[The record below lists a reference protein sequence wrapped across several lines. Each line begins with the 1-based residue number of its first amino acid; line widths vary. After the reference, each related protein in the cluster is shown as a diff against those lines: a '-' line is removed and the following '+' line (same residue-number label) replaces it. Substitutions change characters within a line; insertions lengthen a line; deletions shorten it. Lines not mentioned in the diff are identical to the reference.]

1 MGDTPSRP
9 SEARP
14 GAPTV
19 GGTTLEAALAQI
31 EDERARAA
39 NPPPPPGVRPG
50 EEEVELSEM
59 ESDEQMALRLQR
71 EEDARAAAPARAP
84 VTGGVYYPEVPYG
97 APTVGRQ
104 LMGHHHPA
112 PPSAPSSSLHRDR
125 HPNDRHH
132 PAPAPP
138 VHPATPYAQPVPY
151 GGFQPPHLTP
161 AAPNDAFTE
170 DDAAL
175 ARRLQAE
182 EDAAA
187 AAGPGPGPGPGARPP
202 ASASD
207 AALAAAL
214 QAEEDANAR
223 GGSGPGYHPTPPAR
237 PTPTPLDDDA
247 AIAAALQ
254 AEEDAGAG
262 YGGGESGL
270 GAGVPLGTCP
280 GCLSVVGHGAYIRT
294 RGGHKWHPGCFA
306 CAGCGRPITDAS
318 HATKDGRPYHVECH
332 RSRFVPECEVC
343 GERVDADAAPGGGM
357 VRWLTHPYWGTAYCP
372 KHETDGTRRCDG
384 CDRVEPRRNR
394 RNGGGPP
401 WVAGGFGEGGKGAGS
416 GSGSAN
422 GSASQ
427 SSSAEFAELPDG
439 RALCLDCA
447 STAVIDTTHDAPPLY
462 DDVCEFMASV
472 GLPLA
477 SRPPL
482 SLVAQDAL
490 NAADDKEGWHSGRVS
505 RTRGLCLFEEH
516 VVYAVERTP
525 EWGGGGFLPV
535 GFTERVAVSS
545 RGYAVN
551 AVIVLY
557 GLPAVA
563 AGAVLAHECVH
574 AQIRIAGG
582 YPKLEPKV
590 EEGLC
595 QLVALLWVE
604 KAASRGLAGRLGGG
618 AGAGGK
624 SGKTGGGGGG
634 WEETNLAAMAGYVA
648 NQIRTDPSEVYG
660 DGLRAALASYQRHG
674 LTAVFAHVKA
684 TGRLPPP

>member
-1 MGDTPSRP
+1 M
-9 SEARP
+9 
-14 GAPTV
+14 
-19 GGTTLEAALAQI
+19 GGTTLEAALAQV

-50 EEEVELSEM
+50 EEEVELSEF

-84 VTGGVYYPEVPYG
+84 VTSGVYYPEVPYG
-97 APTVGRQ
+97 APTFGRQ
-104 LMGHHHPA
+104 LMSDIRPA
-112 PPSAPSSSLHRDR
+112 PPSAPSSSVHRDR
-125 HPNDRHH
+125 HPNARHH
-132 PAPAPP
+132 PTLPP
-138 VHPATPYAQPVPY
+138 IFHPATPYAQPVPY

-161 AAPNDAFTE
+161 TVTNDAFAE

-187 AAGPGPGPGPGARPP
+187 GPGPGPGPGPGARPP
-202 ASASD
+202 APASD

-223 GGSGPGYHPTPPAR
+223 GGSGPGYHSTSSAR
-237 PTPTPLDDDA
+237 PNPSPLDDDA

-254 AEEDAGAG
+254 AEEDAGAEFAD
-262 YGGGESGL
+262 GERGL
-270 GAGVPLGTCP
+270 GAGTPLGTCP
-280 GCLSVVGHGAYIRT
+280 GCLRAIGHGAYVRT
-294 RGGHKWHPGCFA
+294 RGGHTWHPGCFT
-306 CAGCGRPITDAS
+306 CAGCDRPITDAS
-318 HATKDGRPYHVECH
+318 HASKDGRPYHAACH
-332 RSRFVPECEVC
+332 RARFVPECGVC
-343 GERVDADAAPGGGM
+343 GERVDADAAPRGGM
-357 VRWLTHPYWGTAYCP
+357 IRWLTHPYWGTAYCP

-384 CDRVEPRRNR
+384 CDRVEPRRN
-394 RNGGGPP
+394 GGGVDP
-401 WVAGGFGEGGKGAGS
+401 GGA
-416 GSGSAN
+416 
-422 GSASQ
+422 
-427 SSSAEFAELPDG
+427 SSSEFAELPDG
-439 RALCLDCA
+439 RALCLECA

-490 NAADDKEGWHSGRVS
+490 NAADDKEGWHAGRVS

-525 EWGGGGFLPV
+525 EWARGGFLPV
-535 GFTERVAVSS
+535 GFSERVSVSS

-551 AVIVLY
+551 AIIVLY

-574 AQIRIAGG
+574 AQIRLEGG
-582 YPKLEPKV
+582 YPRLEPKV

-618 AGAGGK
+618 SGSGSGGK
-624 SGKTGGGGGG
+624 SENAGEGGGGRGGG

-684 TGRLPPP
+684 TGRLPSP